1 MHNVEDDPDALQ
13 RAIDAGYE
21 KRDLPYGV
29 VGKAIFVFFIM
40 FGVFAVIGLAS
51 MWLTYK
57 LVRADRNPF
66 VPQAVAEANKPK
78 LAPLQTNV
86 TAHTDIKN
94 LRLEEAEKTEKYK
107 VNEDGTFQIPVHEA
121 MEKLSERGLQSAPS
135 PVTMPQAAPQT
146 TQPAEVRL

>member
-1 MHNVEDDPDALQ
+1 MHNVEDDQDALQ

-29 VGKAIFVFFIM
+29 VGKAILVFFIM

-51 MWLTYK
+51 MWITYK

-66 VPQAVAEANKPK
+66 VPQAIAEANKPK
-78 LAPLQTNV
+78 VAPLQTNV
-86 TAHTDIKN
+86 TALTDIKN
-94 LRLEEAEKTEKYK
+94 LRLEEVEKTKKYK

-121 MEKLSERGLQSAPS
+121 MEKLSQRGLQSVPAPAS
-135 PVTMPQAAPQT
+135 APQT